1 MPIWSPAMIFGSAA
15 SGYVVENS
23 IYLDGSADYLS
34 FTPFTAGSKQ
44 DFTISLWMKLV
55 NPDFSSTSYVLSAG
69 DGTGNEEFAVAFL
82 NSEILRI
89 FSVSSGST
97 YQNFD
102 YRTSQVFRDPTAWQN
117 WVITF
122 DHDNGTAGDRLRLF
136 INGSEVTSFGTET
149 NPVDGETAYWTDAVA
164 HNIGR
169 TVQGSNYAPMY
180 LAEVIN
186 LDGTSVTDATNF
198 GEYNNNGVWIP
209 KDPSGLTFG
218 TNGFHL
224 KFDEANLLGKS
235 SNSTTN
241 PTSSFLGSQTFG
253 SAATAFTVT
262 GATLGDAASNRTIV
276 IAVGGGRSTAGTRT
290 VNTLTVGGSSATFIA
305 RKNSGAGNVL
315 EFWSIDVS
323 SGTSAN
329 IVATFSAAMATV
341 GIAWWRVLDAGT
353 PISTDGNTASGWST
367 QSVTTIGQTGDIAFY
382 AIYDEGDADAYA
394 WSDATERSEAIDIS
408 STRSFTS
415 ADYTFTSAESHTE
428 TATISGGS
436 GNDNAFVG
444 VTFSNNNSFVANS
457 LAAANQVTDTCT
469 DSADDN
475 IGNYPTWSPI
485 DKESNV
491 TLSEGNTVAEQDST
505 GAWKSVFATQVVPS
519 SGKWVWEIKQSGGNP
534 FGGYATTGVASV
546 NVDRTIARSGS
557 GAITFDYQS
566 SSNKIRKF
574 GGGATE
580 ADYAGSVSMSSGEA
594 FQFAIDSD
602 AETLEIYVNNT
613 KITDSGGA
621 TLDISSLTK
630 PYKIISQLYSGGT
643 VDHTLV
649 ANSADFENNVPSGYK
664 TINTANLPSPTI
676 TNSGD
681 FFNTVLYTGNG
692 SSRTISGVGF
702 QPDWVWIKDRN
713 VGENHYSFDAVRGAE
728 KRVHQN
734 TADAEGTESTA
745 LTGFVSDGF
754 TLGNGSAGA
763 NTNTRT
769 YVAWC
774 WKAETAWS
782 ESGSG
787 SGIIV
792 SSGKKSSSAKFSI
805 AKWAHQTSNYA
816 FRHNLGTTPEFV
828 ITKSLAQ
835 ATNWSSWHKDL
846 ADTAK
851 RIILNSSA
859 AEASS
864 FWADASD
871 TSTPYGNISSGES
884 PVTSTLMAISGDEAG
899 AGDMIGY
906 FFARTTG
913 AIAIGKYTG
922 NGSADGPFVQV
933 DDGGSGFKPAWIIIK
948 RISGVE
954 NWFMFDNKRDIDN
967 PAEHY
972 LLADSSNTEN
982 DGSGGN
988 DVDFIANG
996 FKLRSTNAGTNA
1008 SSSTYIYLAFAENPF
1023 GGSGVAQ
1030 AKAR

>member
-475 IGNYPTWSPI
+475 IGNYLTWSPI
-485 DKESNV
+485 DKERKHRS
-491 TLSEGNTVAEQDST
+491 
-505 GAWKSVFATQVVPS
+505 
-519 SGKWVWEIKQSGGNP
+519 
-534 FGGYATTGVASV
+534 
-546 NVDRTIARSGS
+546 RTRQ
-557 GAITFDYQS
+557 YWC
-566 SSNKIRKF
+566 
-574 GGGATE
+574 
-580 ADYAGSVSMSSGEA
+580 
-594 FQFAIDSD
+594 
-602 AETLEIYVNNT
+602 LEIC
-613 KITDSGGA
+613 I
-621 TLDISSLTK
+621 
-630 PYKIISQLYSGGT
+630 
-643 VDHTLV
+643 
-649 ANSADFENNVPSGYK
+649 
-664 TINTANLPSPTI
+664 
-676 TNSGD
+676 
-681 FFNTVLYTGNG
+681 
-692 SSRTISGVGF
+692 
-702 QPDWVWIKDRN
+702 
-713 VGENHYSFDAVRGAE
+713 
-728 KRVHQN
+728 
-734 TADAEGTESTA
+734 
-745 LTGFVSDGF
+745 
-754 TLGNGSAGA
+754 
-763 NTNTRT
+763 
-769 YVAWC
+769 C
-774 WKAETAWS
+774 
-782 ESGSG
+782 
-787 SGIIV
+787 
-792 SSGKKSSSAKFSI
+792 
-805 AKWAHQTSNYA
+805 YA
-816 FRHNLGTTPEFV
+816 SCS
-828 ITKSLAQ
+828 K
-835 ATNWSSWHKDL
+835 
-846 ADTAK
+846 
-851 RIILNSSA
+851 
-859 AEASS
+859 
-864 FWADASD
+864 
-871 TSTPYGNISSGES
+871 
-884 PVTSTLMAISGDEAG
+884 
-899 AGDMIGY
+899 
-906 FFARTTG
+906 
-913 AIAIGKYTG
+913 
-922 NGSADGPFVQV
+922 
-933 DDGGSGFKPAWIIIK
+933 
-948 RISGVE
+948 
-954 NWFMFDNKRDIDN
+954 
-967 PAEHY
+967 
-972 LLADSSNTEN
+972 
-982 DGSGGN
+982 
-988 DVDFIANG
+988 
-996 FKLRSTNAGTNA
+996 
-1008 SSSTYIYLAFAENPF
+1008 
-1023 GGSGVAQ
+1023 
-1030 AKAR
+1030 